1 MGGRTKTSTLDA
13 ITRVL
18 PSPCLRSKMGTALA
32 DSATLSGP
40 LKEMRLMIILLS
52 FLISLK
58 CVTIHTNRGTQYFA
72 EPTVDL
78 AMVMVT

>member
-1 MGGRTKTSTLDA
+1 MGGRPKTSTLDA

-40 LKEMRLMIILLS
+40 LKKVTLMIILLS

-58 CVTIHTNRGTQYFA
+58 CVTIHTKRGGQ
-72 EPTVDL
+72 
-78 AMVMVT
+78 